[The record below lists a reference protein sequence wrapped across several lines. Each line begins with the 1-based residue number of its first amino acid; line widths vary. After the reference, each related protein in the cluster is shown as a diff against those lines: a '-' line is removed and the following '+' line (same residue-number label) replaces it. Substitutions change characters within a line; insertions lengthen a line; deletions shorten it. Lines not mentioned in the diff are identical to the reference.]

1 MFNMVLSNAL
11 STFTTTHS
19 TSSQTK
25 NHSKNETACSF
36 PFCGLNQKA
45 DPTHWRQKR
54 SRLTLKRWG
63 SLTLLLVDGRK
74 RGRKKLLFEKNNM
87 RQHSTLCMNTDA
99 TDICIKDPENISIT
113 FSWWSAESSMNK
125 IWTVLII

>member
-63 SLTLLLVDGRK
+63 SLTLFLVDGRK
-74 RGRKKLLFEKNNM
+74 RGRKKVAVWKKITWG
-87 RQHSTLCMNTDA
+87 STLPCVWTLMPLTSA
-99 TDICIKDPENISIT
+99 LKILKT
-113 FSWWSAESSMNK
+113 FPSPFLDDQQSPV
-125 IWTVLII
+125 WTKSEQF